1 MTLEDMDDD
10 TIETVEETPAPE
22 GSSNRTFFIVAG
34 VLGGILLL
42 ALLCLA
48 LYTLF
53 YAPQQRNQ
61 QATQVAEIN
70 VQNTQIAQAVT
81 QTSRAAAWTATPS
94 STPTASQTVSYVAR
108 EGDTLESIAR
118 MFGVTVAELLAL
130 NQKPNVTIQPGEEI
144 QIPDR
149 GQIQST
155 TIVYVVREGDTLES
169 IARMFGVT
177 LAELMALNQKP
188 NVTVQL
194 GENIIIPD
202 RGQILTTPTPVLAAA
217 TVGASPTA
225 DRTAT
230 VSFLLTEAAIGRLT
244 ITPTA
249 SGLPDTGFADDVGVP
264 GMVGLALV
272 LIVVVFLARRL
283 RTAS

>member
-10 TIETVEETPAPE
+10 NIETVEETPAPE
-22 GSSNRTFFIVAG
+22 GPSNRTFFIVAG

-70 VQNTQIAQAVT
+70 AQNTQVALAVT
-81 QTSRAAAWTATPS
+81 QTSEAAAWTATPS
-94 STPTASQTVSYVAR
+94 RTPTASKTIVYVVR

-118 MFGVTVAELLAL
+118 LFGVTVEELLAL
-130 NQKPNVTIQPGEEI
+130 NQKPNVTIQPGEEV

-149 GQIQST
+149 GQIRST
-155 TIVYVVREGDTLES
+155 TIVYVVREGETLES
-169 IARMFGVT
+169 IARLFGVT
-177 LAELMALNQKP
+177 VAELMALNQKP
-188 NVTVQL
+188 NITVQP
-194 GENIIIPD
+194 GEEILIPD
-202 RGQILTTPTPVLAAA
+202 RGQISTTPTPVLAAP
-217 TVGASPTA
+217 GASPTA

-230 VSFLLTEAAIGRLT
+230 VAFLLTEAAIGRLT
-244 ITPTA
+244 VTPTA
-249 SGLPDTGFADDVGVP
+249 SGLPATGFAEDVGVP